1 MAAATPRAFNPLRAV
16 FFCDVSASAAHHIRT
31 WLEAGHHVAG
41 CVISHRPHKARWRRD
56 RWCRLFA
63 PDWSLRSV
71 LGRANAPLIQATR
84 NLEDPAFVA
93 MVGSLG
99 GAVLISHHFPQR
111 IPDIVTSQCEH
122 GGVNLHPSLLPQY
135 RGPHPLETMVLDRT
149 WHQFGGVTLHR
160 IVHAFDEGD
169 VIAQARLPAHDLAN
183 PEWSAIAHARIGAEL
198 LIQALPAFCA
208 GQLAASPQPVGTWR
222 YARLTADDLIL
233 STKMQIEDI
242 ALRAKVLGPLGKLY
256 LHVGGRRYRI
266 GGVARSHR
274 EAAVAAVRVTPL
286 SVEFDACDGRI
297 RLLRENR
304 LLRHIRDA
312 QFVRRLRQLACK
324 ACPA

>member
-1 MAAATPRAFNPLRAV
+1 MAAATLRASKPVRAV
-16 FFCDVSASAAHHIRT
+16 FFCDVSASAAHHIRR

-71 LGRANAPLIQATR
+71 LGRANVPLIQATR

-93 MVGSLG
+93 MVRSLG
-99 GAVLISHHFPQR
+99 AAVLISHHFPQR

-149 WHQFGGVTLHR
+149 WREFGGVTLHR

-183 PEWSAIAHARIGAEL
+183 PEWGPIAHARTGAEL

-208 GQLAASPQPVGTWR
+208 GRLAASPQPAGTWR
-222 YARLTADDLIL
+222 YARLTANDLIL
-233 STKMQIEDI
+233 SASMHVADI

-256 LHVGGRRYRI
+256 LQVDGTRYRI
-266 GGVARSHR
+266 GGVSRSHQQ
-274 EAAVAAVRVTPL
+274 AADASVRITL
-286 SVEFDACDGRI
+286 MSVEFEARDGRI
-297 RLLRENR
+297 RLLRESR
-304 LLRHIRDA
+304 LLRHRRDA
-312 QFVRRLRQLACK
+312 QVVRKLRQLAC
-324 ACPA
+324 